1 VFHIVD
7 NDFRDP
13 RSSMAQATSRF
24 PDRVDNRSAGPSLH
38 LSVEERIVSV
48 EERIVEVVRFR
59 QIRIMQYDLWH

>member
-13 RSSMAQATSRF
+13 QSWMAQATSRF
-24 PDRVDNRSAGPSLH
+24 PDRVDNRSADPSLH
-38 LSVEERIVSV
+38 LSV

-59 QIRIMQYDLWH
+59 QIRIMHYDLWH